1 MNPSEPWPKRVSV
14 EHVYL
19 SYAYLNARDY
29 DAFASLLD
37 EDVTLR
43 ESDGTAAFGRA
54 AVTAAEESRRFTYV
68 IEDLWGSAEKMV
80 VTGIRR
86 RPEDPCTAVDFAAIF
101 NLSKCGLI
109 SSCRTYVA
117 PVSADEEARGGA
129 RKET

>member
-43 ESDGTAAFGRA
+43 GPDGTAAFGRA

-68 IEDLWGSAEKMV
+68 IEDLWGSAERMV

-86 RPEDPCTAVDFAAIF
+86 CPEDTCPAVDFAAIF

>member
-54 AVTAAEESRRFTYV
+54 AVTAAEECRRFTYV

-80 VTGIRR
+80 VTGIHAASR
-86 RPEDPCTAVDFAAIF
+86 RPLYGGGFRGHLQPFEMWPDF
-101 NLSKCGLI
+101 LLPHVR
-109 SSCRTYVA
+109 RTGI
-117 PVSADEEARGGA
+117 R
-129 RKET
+129 